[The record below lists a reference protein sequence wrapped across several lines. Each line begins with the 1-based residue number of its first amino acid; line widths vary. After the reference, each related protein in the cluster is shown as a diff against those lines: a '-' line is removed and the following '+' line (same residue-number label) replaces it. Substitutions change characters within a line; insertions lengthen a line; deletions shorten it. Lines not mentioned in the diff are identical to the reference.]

1 MSDQESNNAGMSGF
15 KPFLIIFAVL
25 AVALVL
31 IKLLLSAIM

>member
-1 MSDQESNNAGMSGF
+1 MSDQQSDKAGMSGF

-25 AVALVL
+25 VVALVL